1 MVNPMQIG
9 ILTPAVED
17 SNPHMGEF
25 RQFIQQTFGPFKEFE
40 TVNHSINK
48 NGEFVTNGENE
59 ILVSLDP
66 RAFKVLMP
74 RLINACKNL
83 KAKSGLPTELTVG
96 NYAYSV

>member
-1 MVNPMQIG
+1 MTRSMQIG
-9 ILTPAVED
+9 ITTPTVED

-25 RQFIQQTFGPFKEFE
+25 RQFIQRSFDSFKEFE
-40 TVNHSINK
+40 IVKHSINK
-48 NGEFVTNGENE
+48 NGEFVINGENE

-66 RAFKVLMP
+66 RALKVLMP